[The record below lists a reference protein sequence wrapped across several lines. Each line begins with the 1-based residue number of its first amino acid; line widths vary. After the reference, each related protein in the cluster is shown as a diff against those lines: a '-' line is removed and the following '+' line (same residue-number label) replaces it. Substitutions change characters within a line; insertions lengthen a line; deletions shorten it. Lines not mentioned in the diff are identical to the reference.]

1 MSDSDSF
8 ITEVTEEVRRD
19 QLFGYVRKYGW
30 IAVLCVVVLVGGA
43 AWNEYNKAQTTKAAQ
58 ATGDALLSALQL
70 DEPASRA
77 AAVAEIAGEGPTA
90 AITALMTAGLHV
102 EAGDIEASSQ
112 ALQQVASNGDVPA
125 IYRELA
131 AFKAAIL
138 PTDNTAER
146 RIALQD
152 LSQPGGAF
160 SLLAKEQLA
169 YFDLTAGDTGAAI
182 AKFRE
187 IDQDAGVTQGL
198 RERVQTMIVALG
210 AEVDTTTADQ

>member
-1 MSDSDSF
+1 VSDSDSF

-102 EAGDIEASSQ
+102 EAGDIEASSAIRAQ
-112 ALQQVASNGDVPA
+112 PLRSSVRLIRTLVSHRACASVCK
-125 IYRELA
+125 R
-131 AFKAAIL
+131 
-138 PTDNTAER
+138 
-146 RIALQD
+146 
-152 LSQPGGAF
+152 
-160 SLLAKEQLA
+160 
-169 YFDLTAGDTGAAI
+169 
-182 AKFRE
+182 
-187 IDQDAGVTQGL
+187 
-198 RERVQTMIVALG
+198 
-210 AEVDTTTADQ
+210 